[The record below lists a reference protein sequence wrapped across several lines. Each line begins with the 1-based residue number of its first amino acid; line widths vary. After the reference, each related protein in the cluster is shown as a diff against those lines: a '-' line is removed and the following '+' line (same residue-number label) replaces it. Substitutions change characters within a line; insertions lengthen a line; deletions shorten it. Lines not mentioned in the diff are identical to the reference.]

1 MPIDA
6 QSIASIGQNTGDIAG
21 AVQKAYTLSDAIDR
35 SQMNKMTLA
44 SAQEEQA
51 DLGKLKSISSK
62 FDLST
67 AEGQNS
73 YAAEAMKINPT
84 LGMKVQKS
92 MNEAQR
98 GAQEL
103 SAAELDKHLKKAE
116 ILVNATLPFMQQVQT
131 ATQNKVDPQIIE
143 TQMLMPAK
151 QVLERLTQE
160 KLPNGEPVLNK
171 TDLQAVQ
178 QALSGPPG
186 SLLKFITGAYQS
198 NAKAQEQI
206 AKLQQEQLGIE
217 NTKSEIAARGNKI
230 ETVMKNGKPMR
241 VEFDAKGKEVRT
253 LGEAPPTA
261 ATVQVGGPNAQ
272 SLLGELALRGVNIP
286 ARTAGAVIA
295 GLQKNYPGISDAKLA
310 DMVVTGQATLA
321 GIKAEKRVEGTTV
334 GKIET
339 AIREI
344 PEFAEK
350 ALAASAKVPRGE
362 FRPFNKL
369 RLYADTELSNPDLK
383 ELKSYLNSLSN
394 AYDVAAARGGTDVNK
409 RAEAHAMLDAADS
422 PETLARAIKV
432 MQDEAAIAL
441 EAGQSAL
448 RGDQPPPAVSE
459 TTPVPSPATGGTGA
473 AGGTQDHGA
482 AMRWAQANPTDPRAQ
497 AIMAKA
503 KAAGAQ

>member
-1 MPIDA
+1 MPIDP

-206 AKLQQEQLGIE
+206 GKLQREQLGIE
-217 NTKSEIAARGNKI
+217 NTKSEMDARK
-230 ETVMKNGKPMR
+230 
-241 VEFDAKGKEVRT
+241 RT
-253 LGEAPPTA
+253 GENQA
-261 ATVQVGGPNAQ
+261 
-272 SLLGELALRGVNIP
+272 SELDIRKRELALKERKDTELRAGGLSDEAVGSLSDQIVAGGKSRDVLANLGRGAQGATDIRKVQNEV
-286 ARTAGAVIA
+286 ARKMKQNGMSANDILAKQQEVAGAAKEVQQAAIIA
-295 GLQKNYPGISDAKLA
+295 SKVNYAEQEITRLA
-310 DMVVTGQATLA
+310 PKVL
-321 GIKAEKRVEGTTV
+321 E
-334 GKIET
+334 
-339 AIREI
+339 
-344 PEFAEK
+344 
-350 ALAASAKVPRGE
+350 LSAKVPRSS
-362 FRPFNKL
+362 FVPLNKL
-369 RLYADTELSNPDLK
+369 LQMKDSAISDPDLK
-383 ELKSYLNSLSN
+383 RFKAFNQTLLN
-394 AYDVAAARGGTDVNK
+394 AYDMLGARGGSDVGK
-409 RAEAHAMLDAADS
+409 REANHQALVTSDSAEAY
-422 PETLARAIKV
+422 
-432 MQDEAAIAL
+432 EAAVGAIVQEGAISA
-441 EAGQSAL
+441 EAGAESMKSPL
-448 RGDQPPPAVSE
+448 RTPPAVSG

-473 AGGTQDHGA
+473 AGGTK
-482 AMRWAQANPTDPRAQ
+482 RWEMKGGKLVPVQ
-497 AIMAKA
+497 
-503 KAAGAQ
+503 

>member
-1 MPIDA
+1 MPIDP
-6 QSIASIGQNTGDIAG
+6 QSISSIGQNSADIGG

-51 DLGKLKSISSK
+51 DLGKLKAISSK

-103 SAAELDKHLKKAE
+103 GAAELDKHLKKAE
-116 ILVNATLPFMQQVQT
+116 ILVNATLPFMQQVQQ
-131 ATQNKVDPQIIE
+131 ATQAKVDPQIIE
-143 TQMLMPAK
+143 TQMLGPAK

-198 NAKAQEQI
+198 NIKAQQQI
-206 AKLQQEQLGIE
+206 AELQNKALQGE
-217 NTKSEIAARGNKI
+217 NYRSEIESRGNKI
-230 ETVMKNGKPMR
+230 ETVMQNGKPMR
-241 VEFDAKGKEVRT
+241 VEFDRNGNQLRI

-286 ARTAGAVIA
+286 ARTAGAVVA
-295 GLQKNYPGISDAKLA
+295 GLKKNYPGISDAQLA

-321 GIKAEKRVEGTTV
+321 GVKAEKRVEGAQV

-344 PEFAEK
+344 PQFAEK

-441 EAGQSAL
+441 KAGQSAL
-448 RGDQPPPAVSE
+448 RGDQPPPAVSG

-473 AGGTQDHGA
+473 AGGTK
-482 AMRWAQANPTDPRAQ
+482 RWEMKDGKLVPVQ
-497 AIMAKA
+497 
-503 KAAGAQ
+503 

>member
-1 MPIDA
+1 MAIDP
-6 QSIASIGQNTGDIAG
+6 QSIASIGQSVDLSG

-51 DLGKLKSISSK
+51 DLGKLKAISSK

-67 AEGQNS
+67 PEGQNS
-73 YAAEAMKINPT
+73 YAAEAMKISPK
-84 LGMKVQKS
+84 LGMQVQKS
-92 MNEAQR
+92 MSSAQSD
-98 GAQEL
+98 AL
-103 SAAELDKHLKKAE
+103 ALDAAKLAIYKEQNDAWGNILTPAADMIKQGIAAGKSPAE
-116 ILVNATLPFMQQVQT
+116 IQMSVMPLV
-131 ATQNKVDPQIIE
+131 QN
-143 TQMLMPAK
+143 
-151 QVLERLTQE
+151 
-160 KLPNGEPVLNK
+160 GFK
-171 TDLQAVQ
+171 TLQAVK
-178 QALSGPPG
+178 LSNGASPIPPEAAAQVT
-186 SLLKFITGAYQS
+186 SLLSSNDPNVFIKGIMDAANSS
-198 NAKAQEQI
+198 NVSRT
-206 AKLQQEQLGIE
+206 KLAALEKDRMGVKNLE
-217 NTKSEIAARGNKI
+217 SEISTRGNKI

-241 VEFDAKGKEVRT
+241 VEFNANGEEVRT

-286 ARTAGAVIA
+286 ARTAGAVVA
-295 GLQKNYPGISDAKLA
+295 GLKKNYPGKSDAELA

-321 GIKAEKRVEGTTV
+321 GVKAEKRVEGAQV

-344 PEFAEK
+344 PQFAEK

-369 RLYADTELSNPDLK
+369 RLYADTQLSNPDLK

-432 MQDEAAIAL
+432 MQDEAGIAL
-441 EAGQSAL
+441 KAGQSAL
-448 RGDQPPPAVSE
+448 RGDQPPPAVSG

-473 AGGTQDHGA
+473 AGGTK
-482 AMRWAQANPTDPRAQ
+482 RWEMKDGKLVPVQ
-497 AIMAKA
+497 
-503 KAAGAQ
+503 

>member
-1 MPIDA
+1 MPIDP
-6 QSIASIGQNTGDIAG
+6 QSISSIGQNTADIGG

-51 DLGKLKSISSK
+51 DLAKLKSISSK

-73 YAAEAMKINPT
+73 YAAEAMKIDPK
-84 LGMKVQKS
+84 LGMQVQKS
-92 MNEAQR
+92 MNETQR
-98 GAQEL
+98 GAL
-103 SAAELDKHLKKAE
+103 ELDSAKLAIYKEQNEAWSGILTPAADMIKQGMAAGKTPAE
-116 ILVNATLPFMQQVQT
+116 IQMSVMPLV
-131 ATQNKVDPQIIE
+131 QN
-143 TQMLMPAK
+143 
-151 QVLERLTQE
+151 
-160 KLPNGEPVLNK
+160 GFK
-171 TDLQAVQ
+171 TLQAVK
-178 QALSGPPG
+178 LSNGASPIPPEAAAQVT
-186 SLLKFITGAYQS
+186 SLLSSNDPNVFIKGIMDAANSS
-198 NAKAQEQI
+198 NVSRT
-206 AKLQQEQLGIE
+206 KLAALEKDRMGVKNLE
-217 NTKSEIAARGNKI
+217 SEISTRGNKI

-241 VEFDAKGKEVRT
+241 VEFNANGEEVRT

-286 ARTAGAVIA
+286 ARTAGAVVA
-295 GLQKNYPGISDAKLA
+295 GLKKNYPGKSDAELA

-321 GIKAEKRVEGTTV
+321 GVKAEKRVEGAQV

-344 PEFAEK
+344 PQFAEK

-369 RLYADTELSNPDLK
+369 RLYADTQLSNPDLK

-432 MQDEAAIAL
+432 MQDEAGIAL
-441 EAGQSAL
+441 KAGQSAL
-448 RGDQPPPAVSE
+448 RGDQPPPAVSG

-473 AGGTQDHGA
+473 AGGTK
-482 AMRWAQANPTDPRAQ
+482 RWEMKDGKLVPVQ
-497 AIMAKA
+497 
-503 KAAGAQ
+503 

>member
-1 MPIDA
+1 MPIDP
-6 QSIASIGQNTGDIAG
+6 QSISSIGQNTADIGG

-51 DLGKLKSISSK
+51 DLAKLKDVSSK

-67 AEGQNS
+67 ADGQNS
-73 YAAEAMKINPT
+73 YAAEAMKISPK
-84 LGMKVQKS
+84 LGMQVQKS
-92 MNEAQR
+92 MSSAQSD
-98 GAQEL
+98 AL
-103 SAAELDKHLKKAE
+103 ALDAAKLVIYKEQNDAWGNILTPAADMIQQGIAAGKSPAE
-116 ILVNATLPFMQQVQT
+116 IQMSVMPLV
-131 ATQNKVDPQIIE
+131 QN
-143 TQMLMPAK
+143 
-151 QVLERLTQE
+151 
-160 KLPNGEPVLNK
+160 GFK
-171 TDLQAVQ
+171 TLQAVK
-178 QALSGPPG
+178 LSNGASPIPPEAAAQVT
-186 SLLKFITGAYQS
+186 SLLSSNDPNVFIKGIMDAANSSNVSRTKLAALEKERMGAA
-198 NAKAQEQI
+198 NI
-206 AKLQQEQLGIE
+206 
-217 NTKSEIAARGNKI
+217 KSEIETRGNKI

-241 VEFDAKGKEVRT
+241 VEFNAKGEEVRT

-286 ARTAGAVIA
+286 ARTAGAVVA
-295 GLQKNYPGISDAKLA
+295 GLKKNYPGISDAQLA

-321 GIKAEKRVEGTTV
+321 GVKAEKRVEGAQV

-344 PEFAEK
+344 PQFAEK

-441 EAGQSAL
+441 KAGQSAL
-448 RGDQPPPAVSE
+448 RGDQPPPAVSG

-473 AGGTQDHGA
+473 AGGTK
-482 AMRWAQANPTDPRAQ
+482 RWKMKDGKLVPVQ
-497 AIMAKA
+497 
-503 KAAGAQ
+503 